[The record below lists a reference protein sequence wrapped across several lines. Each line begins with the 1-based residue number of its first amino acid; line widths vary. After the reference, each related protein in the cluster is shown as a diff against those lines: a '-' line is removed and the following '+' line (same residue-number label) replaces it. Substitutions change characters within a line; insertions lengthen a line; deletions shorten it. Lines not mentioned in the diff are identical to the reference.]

1 MNLKGDYQLPFPRQ
15 VVWEALLDPEIL
27 SRTLPGCES
36 LERVG
41 DNCFQGRLMVAI
53 GPVRGVFAGT
63 LTLSE
68 LDAPNGYRLVVDGR
82 GPSGFMNGAG
92 TLGLREVEGATVISY
107 DLEATVGGKLAG
119 VGQRVLDSSAKAVA
133 GQGLAGLE
141 RVLRALHAGAGVGT
155 GDSPDR
161 ESASSAAAAN
171 PSPRVLPPAP
181 SQTSFAL
188 AVARETV
195 ADLVPKDQRLAI
207 ATLGIFMLGL
217 LTGWLLGRSKS

>member
-1 MNLKGDYQLPFPRQ
+1 MNLKGTHQLPFPRR
-15 VVWEALLDPEIL
+15 VVWEALLDPAVL

-36 LERVG
+36 LTKVG
-41 DNCFQGRLMVAI
+41 EGTFQGRLMVAV

-63 LTLSE
+63 LALSE
-68 LDAPNGYRLVVDGR
+68 IDPPNGYRMKLEGR
-82 GPSGFMNGAG
+82 GPSGFMQGEGRVTLQETEGG
-92 TLGLREVEGATVISY
+92 TELGY
-107 DLEATVGGKLAG
+107 DLEAMVGGKLAG

-141 RVLRALHAGAGVGT
+141 RVLQAIANPVAPGAPVAET
-155 GDSPDR
+155 G
-161 ESASSAAAAN
+161 AAA
-171 PSPRVLPPAP
+171 PRELPPPP

-207 ATLGIFMLGL
+207 ATLAVFLLGL
-217 LTGWLLGRSKS
+217 LTGWALGRSK